1 VRKFPAVL
9 ACVVLLSFASVSS
22 AQSSMSSGGSE
33 KEKIEALYKTYVKAF
48 QNKDVS
54 AIMSFYDPQELFVF
68 DVSPPREY
76 PSWDAYKK
84 DWEALFAAMPG
95 PMEINMSELAVTV
108 VGPVAY
114 TRKMQSGYF
123 TAKDGSKTELA
134 VRVTDVLRK
143 TKGKWLIV
151 QEHVSVP
158 VDLATGKA
166 DLMSKP

>member
-1 VRKFPAVL
+1 MRKFPAVL

-84 DWEALFAAMPG
+84 EKTGRPSSPPCQGQWKSTCRNWPSRWSGLWPTPATCRADISPL
-95 PMEINMSELAVTV
+95 
-108 VGPVAY
+108 
-114 TRKMQSGYF
+114 KMAPKRNWPS
-123 TAKDGSKTELA
+123 A
-134 VRVTDVLRK
+134 
-143 TKGKWLIV
+143 
-151 QEHVSVP
+151 
-158 VDLATGKA
+158 
-166 DLMSKP
+166 